1 MKSWVSC
8 HIQMIQCFFVD
19 LLTLKHDWLAFLCS
33 FEGFIWRIWQS
44 ECYLKIKSFRSDK
57 FVSVSAWNTTRRMY
71 CEVWGEV
78 LTIVNS
84 LPKNQYSPPVQIKHL
99 FYSLLFSSSNLLSQ
113 LYSDVNKIYKF
124 TRKQKFKRIKMLLFE
139 IIIYYFHIELR

>member
-1 MKSWVSC
+1 MFNFSMQTMNFFCLK
-8 HIQMIQCFFVD
+8 HHMILPRGILHKILSVLSHTDDTVCFFVD

-44 ECYLKIKSFRSDK
+44 GCYLKIKSFQSDK
-57 FVSVSAWNTTRRMY
+57 FESVSAWNTTRRMY

-99 FYSLLFSSSNLLSQ
+99 FYSL
-113 LYSDVNKIYKF
+113 
-124 TRKQKFKRIKMLLFE
+124 
-139 IIIYYFHIELR
+139 